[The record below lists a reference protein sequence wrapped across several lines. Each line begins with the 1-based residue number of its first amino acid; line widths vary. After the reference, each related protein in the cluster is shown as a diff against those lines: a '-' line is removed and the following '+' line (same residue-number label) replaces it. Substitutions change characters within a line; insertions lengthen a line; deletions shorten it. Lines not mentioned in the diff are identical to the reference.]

1 MIYSTWR
8 LVPCVLG
15 LLLTF
20 NFPGAA
26 WAQTSADGAGQPAAG
41 VNAPARNVGLAN
53 FLSTML
59 DQHPRLHAAGFTLD
73 AAREDESAAGR
84 AIYNPKFVVEAENAV
99 DKTRAIGFDQAIDWG
114 GQRGATRQVAAGMRL
129 AAEAQYLNVRQD
141 IAAEIFA
148 LLSDYWIAAEA
159 LELVDFRVDLM
170 RDFAEQSQRR
180 QAAGD
185 LTRVESNLAVIG
197 FAQAR
202 MHKAKAQAGMAH
214 IKRELARLNAPADSR
229 SWPRMPDSLPVLNYS
244 PQDVDQLT
252 SQVPEVRAARAV
264 AEAGEANVELV
275 KSLRKPDPTFGL
287 RVGEEA
293 NESLVAINF
302 SIPVFVRNNYSAN
315 VLAAMA
321 ERSTAR
327 SEAVNIEAHVR
338 ARLLFSM
345 EKYGLMRGAWSDWEK
360 TGEISIN
367 RQLSTL
373 KQLWEAQEL
382 SMSEFILQT
391 GASVEVQ
398 DTALELRA
406 ELWRSWIEWLNAA
419 NLVTVWLGIDEADR
433 QAAVAQKRSY

>member
-1 MIYSTWR
+1 MMYSTWR
-8 LVPCVLG
+8 PVLYVLG
-15 LLLTF
+15 LLLIF
-20 NFPGAA
+20 NFPGAVR
-26 WAQTSADGAGQPAAG
+26 AQTSAADVGQPAAG
-41 VNAPARNVGLAN
+41 ANAPSRNAGLAA

-59 DQHPRLHAAGFTLD
+59 DEHPRIHAAGFARD

-99 DKTRAIGFDQAIDWG
+99 DKTRTIGFNQAIDWG
-114 GQRGATRQVAAGMRL
+114 GQRGATRQVAAGMRV

-148 LLSDYWIAAEA
+148 LLSDYWITVEA
-159 LELVDFRVDLM
+159 LRLVDFRVDLM

-197 FAQAR
+197 FAQSR
-202 MHKAKAQAGMAH
+202 MRKAEAQAGMAH
-214 IKRELARLNAPADSR
+214 IKRELDRLNAPADSR
-229 SWPRMPDSLPVLNYS
+229 SWPHMPDSLPVLNYS
-244 PQDVDQLT
+244 PQDVDQLA

-264 AEAGEANVELV
+264 ADAGEANVELV

-293 NESLVAINF
+293 KESLVAVNF

-327 SEAVNIEAHVR
+327 SEAVDIEAHVR

-360 TGEISIN
+360 TGAISIN
-367 RQLSTL
+367 QQLSTL
-373 KQLWEAQEL
+373 KQLWDAQEL

>member
-1 MIYSTWR
+1 
-8 LVPCVLG
+8 
-15 LLLTF
+15 
-20 NFPGAA
+20 
-26 WAQTSADGAGQPAAG
+26 
-41 VNAPARNVGLAN
+41 
-53 FLSTML
+53 
-59 DQHPRLHAAGFTLD
+59 
-73 AAREDESAAGR
+73 
-84 AIYNPKFVVEAENAV
+84 
-99 DKTRAIGFDQAIDWG
+99 
-114 GQRGATRQVAAGMRL
+114 MRL

-202 MHKAKAQAGMAH
+202 MHKAEAQAGMAH

-252 SQVPEVRAARAV
+252 SQAPEVRAARAV

-293 NESLVAINF
+293 KESLVAINF

-321 ERSTAR
+321 ERSTAQ

-391 GASVEVQ
+391 GASIEVQ
-398 DTALELRA
+398 NTALELRA

-419 NLVTVWLGIDEADR
+419 NLVTVWLGIDQADGQVDAEQTR
-433 QAAVAQKRSY
+433 NN